1 MDLAFSRPS
10 VTGMERIWFAGAETE
25 RDTGPAALERAI
37 LRTLLYADI
46 FDYPLT
52 VEEISHWAIGVRA
65 TPADVTAC
73 LATSAW
79 LGERI
84 EPAGDGFAVCGRARL
99 ATVRAARAQAAA
111 RLWPLARRY
120 ARLLGHLPFV
130 RMVAVTGALAL
141 DNADAQTD
149 IDLLIV
155 TAPGRVWL
163 ARAMAVGCV
172 YLARRDGIVLCPNYV
187 LAETALVHERRDL
200 YTAHELAQMTPLV
213 GHDLYAR
220 MRALNAWCEAYIPSA
235 VQPWHREVDLAP
247 SPAGRKVQGF
257 LERALGG
264 WVGERLETWERRRK
278 LAKFARQ
285 AAQPG
290 NSAILDE
297 RQVKGH
303 FRDYGGP
310 TLQRYRQRCREFGVE
325 DGLDE

>member
-1 MDLAFSRPS
+1 MDVYIPARAGVGQIWLAGPKGGDGSGPS
-10 VTGMERIWFAGAETE
+10 
-25 RDTGPAALERAI
+25 DLERAI

-52 VEEISHWAIGVRA
+52 AEEISHWAIGMRV
-65 TPADVTAC
+65 TPAEVAEC
-73 LATSAW
+73 LAASQW
-79 LGERI
+79 LAERV
-84 EPAGDGFAVCGRARL
+84 ECADDRFSVCGRAGL
-99 ATVRAARAQAAA
+99 AAVRAARARAAA

-141 DNADAQTD
+141 DNADEKAD

-163 ARAMAVGCV
+163 ARALAVGCV

-200 YTAHELAQMTPLV
+200 YTAHEFVQMIPLV
-213 GHDLYAR
+213 GHALYTR
-220 MRALNAWCEAYIPSA
+220 MRALNAWCEAYIPNA
-235 VQPWHREVDLAP
+235 RQPWRHEPDLAP
-247 SPAGRKVQGF
+247 APAGRKIQGA
-257 LERALGG
+257 LEHLLGG
-264 WVGERLETWERRRK
+264 WLGERLEAWERRRK
-278 LAKFARQ
+278 LRKFAPQ
-285 AAQPG
+285 AALPG
-290 NSAILDE
+290 TGAILDE

-310 TLQRYRQRCREFGVE
+310 TLQMFHERCRVHGV
-325 DGLDE
+325 DEGVNT